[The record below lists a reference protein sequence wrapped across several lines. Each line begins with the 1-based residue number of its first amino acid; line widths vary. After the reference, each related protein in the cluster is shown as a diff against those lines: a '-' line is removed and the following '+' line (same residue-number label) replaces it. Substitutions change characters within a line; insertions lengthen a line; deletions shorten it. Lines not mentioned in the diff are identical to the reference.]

1 MPEATGS
8 LFVVTTLAAVPLRR
22 IALFVALMATAVA
35 LGPALAHLFELPN
48 KINLPK
54 DDYFIV
60 QRIYAGWSLLG
71 GVLAIQLVAIVSV
84 VLTARDD
91 RRLWT
96 LASAALVCLAGAQ
109 ALFWTFTYPANA
121 ATANWTVQLGDWQA
135 LRLRWEYSHA
145 GGAFLQL
152 VAMACLSLGAVGNC
166 RRQTACRARVDG

>member
-1 MPEATGS
+1 
-8 LFVVTTLAAVPLRR
+8 
-22 IALFVALMATAVA
+22 MATAVA

-54 DDYFIV
+54 DDYFTV

-71 GVLAIQLVAIVSV
+71 GLLALQFVAIGSV
-84 VLTARDD
+84 VLTARND

-96 LASAALVCLAGAQ
+96 LALVALVCLVGAQ

-121 ATANWTVQLGDWQA
+121 ATANWTVQPEDWQT

-145 GGAFLQL
+145 AGALLQL
-152 VAMACLSLGAVGNC
+152 AAMACLSS
-166 RRQTACRARVDG
+166 ARSGITEGIRHHKFT